1 MREGCIAVQSAPSK
15 FHHQKQYRTTDINL
29 GLGWAW
35 GRGGSRVGAEE
46 EMKDCTLSGLTLLLI
61 S

>member
-1 MREGCIAVQSAPSK
+1 MQSAPSK
-15 FHHQKQYRTTDINL
+15 FHHQKQYSTIDINL

-35 GRGGSRVGAEE
+35 ARGGSRVGAEE
-46 EMKDCTLSGLTLLLI
+46 EMKDHTLSELTLLLI